1 MVKCV
6 QIVTTVD
13 NEKNAK
19 KIARALVGKRLA
31 ACVQI
36 SNILSTYW
44 WKNKIEEKNEIM
56 CVIKGKNFKSI
67 KEEIEKIHPYD
78 TPEIIEVKIN
88 KTNKKYLDWLN
99 KEVQN
104 G

>member
-6 QIVTTVD
+6 QVVTTVD
-13 NEKNAK
+13 NEKSAK
-19 KIARALVGKRLA
+19 KIARDLVGKRLA